1 MQIAL
6 SGVPGSGKS
15 DLAKKLKKELES
27 RNIYKNI
34 DIVDGYPEEIE
45 ETTDLAIGFPS
56 TYIGNVHVALGR
68 EARERISREN
78 NDFSIVCGTIFET
91 SAYTAQFMER
101 EFEIALDEADK
112 YDWQIRVDAVMR
124 YIACLYVDTVQYDKI
139 YHLLPVSAEADIDP
153 YCKTLEKNLQAAFN
167 AFDLFPVKHLGAVGE
182 NMEDITEHR
191 VNEIIEDIIDADNV
205 EKQDVQAEKSNG
217 SGV

>member
-15 DLAKKLKKELES
+15 LLAEKLREKLES
-27 RNIYKNI
+27 SGDYKNI

-45 ETTDLAIGFPS
+45 KDTDLAIGFPS

-101 EFEIALDEADK
+101 EFDIALDEADR

-124 YIACLYVDTVQYDKI
+124 YIACLFIDTVRYDKI
-139 YHLLPVSAEADIDP
+139 YHLLPVSAESDMDP
-153 YCKTLEKNLQAAFN
+153 YCKTLEKNLQAAFS

-182 NMEDITEHR
+182 TLEEITEHR
-191 VNEIIEDIIDADNV
+191 VNEIIEDITNADNS
-205 EKQDVQAEKSNG
+205 EKQDVQTQKSD
-217 SGV
+217 